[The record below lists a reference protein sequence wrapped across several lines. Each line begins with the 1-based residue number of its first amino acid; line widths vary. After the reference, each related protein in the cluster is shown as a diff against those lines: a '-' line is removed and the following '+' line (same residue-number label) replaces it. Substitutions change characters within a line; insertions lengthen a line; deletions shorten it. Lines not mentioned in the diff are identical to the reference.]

1 MVQCCT
7 NAATGWREEMKKP
20 GLIGVFIIV
29 AFTSVF
35 WQSSG
40 AFCADPAETM
50 STVKFTLPPPD
61 SAQTQSYLGLDA
73 MKQFK
78 VSDIKAK
85 IVVIELMSGFCS
97 ACQANTPIINDVYK
111 TIQADSSLADVK
123 VIAIAIA
130 DDKTSVDT
138 FKKQFKPLF
147 PMLLDENREIMR
159 SKIIS
164 ATPVT
169 MVVSTEDAKVL
180 FTQPGLI
187 PDAEGFVKQVR
198 FVKQLEAMDKGTQQ

>member
-1 MVQCCT
+1 
-7 NAATGWREEMKKP
+7 MKKP
-20 GLIGVFIIV
+20 GLIGVFIVV
-29 AFTSVF
+29 AFTSIF

-50 STVKFTLPPPD
+50 STVNFTLPPPD
-61 SAQTQSYLGLDA
+61 SAQTQTYLGLDA

-78 VSDIKAK
+78 VGDIKAK

-111 TIQADSSLADVK
+111 TTQADSSLADVK

-198 FVKQLEAMDKGTQQ
+198 FVKQLEAMDKGTQ